1 MGDYLLPIITKNY
14 DGVELYDHV
23 RTRYKRINM
32 NMKKLGKELGIRLP
46 LTTYVSRHSMA
57 MTLQENNMPREVIS
71 QALGHKNLTT
81 TNVYLDS
88 FKTEVLDNAARVL

>member
-1 MGDYLLPIITKNY
+1 
-14 DGVELYDHV
+14 
-23 RTRYKRINM
+23 
-32 NMKKLGKELGIRLP
+32 
-46 LTTYVSRHSMA
+46 